1 MDYDDIFEAY
11 YNLYRA
17 EATTPSS
24 TDDEYTVGMRLANEA
39 ISRWENYDGTLWQQ
53 LYDTRVNNGTG
64 GATIVYGDST
74 YATPTNFKKGGGKI
88 RLVDSDGNTRFYISL
103 VSVEE
108 AQFKSDDAI
117 YAYFTGYPG
126 NYVLNINGIT
136 QSMDGLTIDYDYYK
150 TATKFTTGTSTTEMS
165 NPYFIIHRMLA
176 NRFRASRNPYYSSAL
191 RDGEDALKI
200 MQLENNSGTWSN
212 PWSLPDRSGAS
223 WGA

>member
-74 YATPTNFKKGGGKI
+74 YNAPTNFKKGGGKI
-88 RLVDSDGNTRFYISL
+88 RLIDSDGNTRFYITL

-212 PWSLPDRSGAS
+212 PWSLPDRSGTS
-223 WGA
+223 WGV

>member
-17 EATTPSS
+17 EATTPTS

-39 ISRWENYDGTLWQQ
+39 VSRWENYDGTLWQQ
-53 LYDTRVNNGTG
+53 LYETRVNNGTG

-74 YATPTNFKKGGGKI
+74 YNAPTNFKKGGGKI
-88 RLVDSDGNTRFYISL
+88 RLVGSDGSTKFYIPL

-126 NYVLNINGIT
+126 SYALNINGIT

-150 TATKFTTGTSTTEMS
+150 TASKFTTGSSTTEMS

-176 NRFRASRNPYYSSAL
+176 NRFRSSRNPYYSSAL
-191 RDGEDALKI
+191 RDAEDALKI
-200 MQLENNSGTWSN
+200 MQLENNSGTWAN
-212 PWSLPDRSGAS
+212 PWSLPDRSGTS